1 MIISLIAAISSNYVI
16 GKDKDIPWKIPG
28 EQVRFKDLTMGKSVI
43 MGRKTFES
51 IGQPLPNRKTI
62 IISKSKDINYNNCL
76 TVESLERAFN
86 LLQQED
92 EIFIAGG
99 GEIYKES
106 LPFADRIYLTIIEKE
121 YEGNIFFPMFN
132 KDEFEITYQQKV
144 EGFIPY
150 TYFTYERKNKGE
162 QIKWIL

>member
-16 GKDKDIPWKIPG
+16 GKDKDIPWNIPG

-162 QIKWIL
+162 QIK

>member
-1 MIISLIAAISSNYVI
+1 
-16 GKDKDIPWKIPG
+16 
-28 EQVRFKDLTMGKSVI
+28 MGKSVI

-162 QIKWIL
+162 QIK

>member
-1 MIISLIAAISSNYVI
+1 
-16 GKDKDIPWKIPG
+16 
-28 EQVRFKDLTMGKSVI
+28 
-43 MGRKTFES
+43 KTFES

-132 KDEFEITYQQKV
+132 KDEFEIT
-144 EGFIPY
+144 
-150 TYFTYERKNKGE
+150 
-162 QIKWIL
+162 

>member
-1 MIISLIAAISSNYVI
+1 MQQNL
-16 GKDKDIPWKIPG
+16 
-28 EQVRFKDLTMGKSVI
+28 
-43 MGRKTFES
+43 
-51 IGQPLPNRKTI
+51 
-62 IISKSKDINYNNCL
+62 NYNNCL

-162 QIKWIL
+162 QIK

>member
-121 YEGNIFFPMFN
+121 YEGNIFFQCLIKMSLKSPIN
-132 KDEFEITYQQKV
+132 KK
-144 EGFIPY
+144 
-150 TYFTYERKNKGE
+150 
-162 QIKWIL
+162 

>member
-28 EQVRFKDLTMGKSVI
+28 EQVRFKDLTMGKTVI

-62 IISKSKDINYNNCL
+62 IISKSKNIIYNNCL
-76 TVESLERAFN
+76 TIESLDGAFN
-86 LLQQED
+86 LLKQED

-106 LPFADRIYLTIIEKE
+106 LPFADRIYLTVIDKE
-121 YEGNIFFPMFN
+121 FEGNIFFPMLN
-132 KDEFEITYQQKV
+132 KDEFEITYQQRV

-150 TYFTYERKNKGE
+150 TYFTYERKKE
-162 QIKWIL
+162 ELIK

>member
-28 EQVRFKDLTMGKSVI
+28 EQVRFKNLTMGKTVI
-43 MGRKTFES
+43 MGRKTFDS

-62 IISKSKDINYNNCL
+62 IISKSKNIIHDNCL
-76 TVESLERAFN
+76 TVESLESAFN
-86 LLQQED
+86 LLKQED

-99 GEIYKES
+99 GEIYKKS
-106 LPFADRIYLTIIEKE
+106 LPFADRIYLTVIDKE

-132 KDEFEITYQQKV
+132 KDKFEITYQKKI
-144 EGFIPY
+144 EGIIPY
-150 TYFTYERKNKGE
+150 TYFTYERKN
-162 QIKWIL
+162 